1 MKYAVVSGNRA
12 DRAALYP
19 VAEAVKADWI
29 YVDTLPSRNQFDSA
43 ISCSQAM
50 AMAAE
55 KYAEL
60 KPDMVIL
67 PGDRFEILGAACA
80 AHLMSIPIAHLSG
93 GDITEGSQDN
103 SMRHAITKLASL
115 HFPTN
120 QESADNLAA
129 MGEDKWR
136 IHMVGAP
143 QIDYL
148 LQQELYSKEDTFK
161 RLELSGEDNFVL
173 VAYQPL
179 TLTENIITYELDKLL
194 KDLHWQGWP
203 CIFTTINNDAGRDA
217 IEISIIQFCQRGKN
231 RRIVKMD
238 NKLYL
243 SAIKHCTYM
252 VGNSSSGFYEAPT
265 LGTLFQN
272 IGDRQKGRKAMRGDG
287 KAAQRIKATLEAM
300 ATVPRETLLKK
311 RGVECLSTNPG
322 NVSTTNGG
330 GGATPTR
337 GWSAI
342 YSDGRVYDTD
352 RGYLTLDQD
361 RDLVRGF

>member
-12 DRAALYP
+12 DLAALHP
-19 VAEAVKADWI
+19 VAAILDAEWI
-29 YVDTLPSRNQFDSA
+29 HVDTLSSRDQFDSA
-43 ISCSQAM
+43 VSCSQAM
-50 AMAAE
+50 VAAAE
-55 KYAEL
+55 KYAKL

-103 SMRHAITKLASL
+103 TTRHAITKLAAL

-148 LQQELYSKEDTFK
+148 LKQDFYSRETT
-161 RLELSGEDNFVL
+161 LGYLGLSRIAGPRYIL
-173 VAYQPL
+173 VAYQPA
-179 TLTENIITYELDKLL
+179 TVGDPIKEVKELLL
-194 KDLHWQGWP
+194 LLRASRTK
-203 CIFTTINNDAGRDA
+203 CIFTTINTDAGGVEVER
-217 IEISIIQFCQRGKN
+217 EIIRWCNEGGPGH
-231 RRIVKMD
+231 IVKMD
-238 NKLYL
+238 NKLFL
-243 SAIKHCTYM
+243 SAMKHCEYM
-252 VGNSSSGFYEAPT
+252 IGNSSSGYYEAPT
-265 LGTLFQN
+265 LGTKFVA

-287 KAAQRIKATLEAM
+287 KAAERIKVTLEAM
-300 ATVPRETLLKK
+300 STVSRETLLRK
-311 RGVECLSTNPG
+311 RGVECPSTNLG
-322 NVSTTNGG
+322 KGSIQ
-330 GGATPTR
+330 GGAGAATQTR
-337 GWSAI
+337 GWSGI
-342 YSDGRVYDTD
+342 YADGRVYDTE

-361 RDLVRGF
+361 RDPVRGF